1 MRDAR
6 GMAHHSA
13 LEIPG
18 DLPARLEVA
27 RLDLLAL
34 FRALDRMDL
43 SPAEIPQRLLRQL
56 FELDADFAEALW
68 SLDQPEGN
76 FDRRAML
83 RDTFTA
89 LYQLPTKCAQFS
101 ETTTGPRAA
110 HLGTTRG
117 QRPQDAEPQRG
128 LQYGARQRSRKR
140 LSTLLRVGLTTVLG
154 YVCAKPLPL
163 WLGIDPRWGVA
174 GLTAWLCWLGG
185 LSLLCFGAG

>member
-1 MRDAR
+1 MTTGPYWTACRWSRWPNRPLVFWAAR
-6 GMAHHSA
+6 YPAKEKLLLCAGRCAMLEAWPIISA

-43 SPAEIPQRLLRQL
+43 SPVEIPQRLLRQL

-68 SLDQPEGN
+68 ALDQPEGN

-89 LYQLPTKCAQFS
+89 LDQLPSKCAQFS
-101 ETTTGPRAA
+101 E
-110 HLGTTRG
+110 
-117 QRPQDAEPQRG
+117 
-128 LQYGARQRSRKR
+128 
-140 LSTLLRVGLTTVLG
+140 
-154 YVCAKPLPL
+154 
-163 WLGIDPRWGVA
+163 
-174 GLTAWLCWLGG
+174 
-185 LSLLCFGAG
+185 